1 MQKLIALLISTVLTG
16 CMAMP
21 VYADDAE
28 IPSGQFG
35 SKYDALAKGYWSDEH
50 DLTWTWYGK
59 SECVI
64 IGNGPKY
71 SDLYPEVTDREAL
84 LKDYVNYPGEGLTN
98 FNHRGE
104 PKANVDEEVLLLLR
118 EFVNSFDWIH
128 SDELTRVKAV
138 YERIAAGRN
147 GNRYGSSGS
156 SAGAWTVLRDQE
168 GVCADYAREF
178 KWLADY
184 VGLECVIYEPE
195 VLHAAN
201 MVRINGQWITVDAQM
216 GKDFFDNTVTLPVD
230 FHIEYNRKE
239 NAYKESPAFNRVQ
252 EQSRWEEQYWN
263 GEITYEVLQEKVAEL
278 YR

>member
-16 CMAMP
+16 FMAMP
-21 VYADDAE
+21 VYAEDAE

-35 SKYDALAKGYWSDEH
+35 SKYDASAKGYWSDEH
-50 DLTWTWYGK
+50 NLTWTWYGK
-59 SECVI
+59 SEYVI

-71 SDLYPEVTDREAL
+71 SDLDPEVTDREAL

-168 GVCADYAREF
+168 GVCADDAREF

-216 GKDFFDNTVTLPVD
+216 G
-230 FHIEYNRKE
+230 R
-239 NAYKESPAFNRVQ
+239 A
-252 EQSRWEEQYWN
+252 
-263 GEITYEVLQEKVAEL
+263 VLEWGNYL
-278 YR
+278 